1 MGPHA
6 FRPVIAIALLIS
18 AVLARAQ
25 VDEATLKA
33 AFVYNFALYTSWP
46 ASPGEP
52 HALTLCIARTSA
64 LAPALRELEGK
75 PVQARELV
83 VRELETGASPM
94 GCSILVLGAEAPA
107 SQEPGV
113 LTICDCADHDG
124 MHGTVIALVREGD
137 RLRFDVDLGAA
148 NASKLSLSSKL
159 LRLARAT
166 R

>member
-1 MGPHA
+1 MSPHA
-6 FRPVIAIALLIS
+6 FRPVLAAALLIG
-18 AVLARAQ
+18 AALAHAQ

-46 ASPGEP
+46 GEP
-52 HALTLCIARTSA
+52 RALTLCIAGTSS
-64 LAPALRELEGK
+64 LAPALHALEGK
-75 PVQARELV
+75 PVQSRELV
-83 VRELETGASPM
+83 VRDLETSASST
-94 GCSILVLGAEAPA
+94 GCNILVLDAEAPA

-113 LTICDCADHDG
+113 LTICDCADHEG
-124 MHGTVIALVREGD
+124 VRGTVIALVREGD

>member
-1 MGPHA
+1 MGPRA
-6 FRPVIAIALLIS
+6 FRPVLAAALLIG
-18 AVLARAQ
+18 AALAHAQ

-46 ASPGEP
+46 AEP
-52 HALTLCIARTSA
+52 RELSLCIARTSS
-64 LAPALRELEGK
+64 LAPALHALEGK
-75 PVQARELV
+75 AVQARELV
-83 VRELETGASPM
+83 VRDLETGASSM
-94 GCSILVLGAEAPA
+94 GCNIVVLGAEAPA
-107 SQEPGV
+107 LREPGV
-113 LTICDCADHDG
+113 LTICDCADHEG
-124 MHGTVIALVREGD
+124 AHGTVIALVREGD